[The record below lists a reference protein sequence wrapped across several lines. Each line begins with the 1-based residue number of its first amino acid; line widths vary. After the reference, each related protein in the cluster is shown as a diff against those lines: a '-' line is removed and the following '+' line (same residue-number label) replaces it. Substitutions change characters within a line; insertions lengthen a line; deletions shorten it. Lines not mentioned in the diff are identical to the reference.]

1 MIERRRYRRIL
12 TQKAA
17 KVVFHYNS
25 VIDCTVRDLT
35 DAGARLEIPSAGA
48 VPQTFDLITQEPDG
62 AHLCQVVWRSQDSV
76 GVSFE
81 WWGTAPR

>member
-1 MIERRRYRRIL
+1 MIERRRYQRVQ

-17 KVVFHYNS
+17 KVVFDYNS
-25 VIDCTVRDLT
+25 VLDCTVHDLT
-35 DAGARLEIPSAGA
+35 DAGARLEIPSASNI
-48 VPQTFDLITQEPDG
+48 PQTFDLITDGPNG
-62 AHLCQVVWRSQDSV
+62 AHLCQVIWRAQDSV

>member
-1 MIERRRYRRIL
+1 MIERRRYRRL
-12 TQKAA
+12 PTQKAA
-17 KVVFHYNS
+17 KVVVNYNS

-35 DAGARLEIPSAGA
+35 DAGARLEIPSANA
-48 VPQTFDLITQEPDG
+48 LPQTFDLITDGPDG
-62 AHLCQVVWRSQDSV
+62 THLCQVVWRAQDNV